1 MSPTLMGCGIPV
13 QRERI
18 PGVITRRFT
27 AAQRY
32 DQVPEEDNNRYTKNE
47 RAYRLQQIHLVP
59 AKIVGIGIDSPWH
72 PQQAKNMHGEE
83 RHIHSYQRQPE
94 LHLSEPLVH

>member
-1 MSPTLMGCGIPV
+1 MSPTLMGRGLPV
-13 QRERI
+13 SDIRVLL
-18 PGVITRRFT
+18 VIEWTT

-32 DQVPEEDNNRYTKNE
+32 DQVPEEDHNRYTKNE
-47 RAYRLQQIHLVP
+47 RAYRLQQIHLIP
-59 AKIVGIGIDSPWH
+59 AKIVGIGIDSPRH